1 MGAGTFLT
9 ERPLAQ
15 GKAQQKRALGLD
27 LPLLVTVVAMLI
39 FGLVMMY
46 SASWDYSLLQYGSA
60 SHMFERQLM
69 WLGVGLVAAVVLSL
83 INYHHWRKWIVF
95 AMLATIGL
103 LIVVLFMNEI
113 RLGAKRALYEGS
125 YQPSELAKLITVI
138 YLSVWLYAKRD
149 MLHDIN
155 LGLVPLGVILGVVGG
170 LIYLQPDLSAAATVF
185 LMGGLLF
192 FLAGDDL
199 RQIGVVL
206 LIAAA
211 AAWLVVQITPTGHE
225 RVAEFLTGLK
235 DPTQASYH
243 VQRSFEAIVNG
254 GWFGVGIGRAQSKL
268 TGLPVP
274 PTDSIFAVIVEEL
287 GAFGALILIAMYV
300 AVVWRGL
307 LIALRAPDM
316 LGTLLA
322 TGLVMWIAI
331 EAGINMMVMVGLLPF
346 AGNALPFVSAGG
358 SNLVSSL
365 AAIGILLNISRQRGV
380 IVDEEEERRSY
391 SAAVDMRR
399 WNRRRRVSR
408 PRRVRSTER

>member
-1 MGAGTFLT
+1 MGAGTFLK
-9 ERPLAQ
+9 ERPFAT
-15 GKAQQKRALGLD
+15 GKQEQKRAFGLD
-27 LPLLVTVVAMLI
+27 LPLIATVIALLI
-39 FGLVMMY
+39 FGLVMMF
-46 SASWDYSLLQYGSA
+46 SASWDYSLLQYGSPTY
-60 SHMFERQLM
+60 MFQHQLQ
-69 WLGVGLVAAVVLSL
+69 WLGVGLVACAVMAC
-83 INYHHWRKWIVF
+83 INYHRWRKWIVYG
-95 AMLATIGL
+95 MIGTIIL

-113 RLGAKRALYEGS
+113 RLGAVRSLYQGS
-125 YQPSELAKLITVI
+125 YQPSELAKLVTVI
-138 YLSVWLYAKRD
+138 YLSVWLYAKRN
-149 MLHDIN
+149 MLNDIN

-170 LIYLQPDLSAAATVF
+170 LIYLQPDLSAAGTVF
-185 LMGGLLF
+185 LMGGILF

-199 RQIGVVL
+199 KQIVVIL
-206 LIAAA
+206 LIAAL
-211 AAWLVVQITPTGHE
+211 AAWAVVQISVTGHA
-225 RVAEFLTGLK
+225 RVAEFMAGLK

-243 VQRSFEAIVNG
+243 VKRSFEAIVNG

-287 GAFGALILIAMYV
+287 GLFGAV
-300 AVVWRGL
+300 L
-307 LIALRAPDM
+307 LIARRAPDM

-322 TGLVMWIAI
+322 TGLVVWIGV
-331 EAGINMMVMVGLLPF
+331 EAAINMSVMVGLMPF

-365 AAIGILLNISRQRGV
+365 AAIGILLSISRQRGE
-380 IVDEEEERRSY
+380 ITDNDEEEERRSY